1 MESVKHTIQTMSKH
15 TLFITLMIFILASCT
30 SVPETSSPDTQEFI
44 NMTTSSPDLSSD
56 WWHPGPGLTWQWQLS
71 ELPVDTSVEADV
83 FDIDLV
89 DNDPSVIMDLH
100 ARGRKVICYISV
112 GSWEDWRPD
121 KDQFP
126 PEILG
131 NDYDGWPGERW
142 LDIRRMD
149 KLAPILRARLDL
161 CKAKGFDAV
170 EPDNMQIYDN
180 NTGFPITGEDQLRYA
195 KWLADEAHSRGLA
208 IGMKNTPDQVKD
220 LLPYFDF
227 AITEDCFDQGWCNQM
242 IPFIQAGKPVFA
254 AEYDDTGVD
263 FTTACMRAN
272 DLGFSVILKHR
283 LLNGF
288 RIACP

>member
-1 MESVKHTIQTMSKH
+1 MTP
-15 TLFITLMIFILASCT
+15 T
-30 SVPETSSPDTQEFI
+30 SP
-44 NMTTSSPDLSSD
+44 NLSSD
-56 WWHPGPGLTWQWQLS
+56 WWHPAPGLTWQWQLS
-71 ELPVDTSVEADV
+71 ELPVDAAVDADV

-89 DNDPSVIMDLH
+89 DNDPSVITDLH
-100 ARGRKVICYISV
+100 AQGRKVICYISV

-126 PEILG
+126 PDVIG
-131 NDYDGWPGERW
+131 NEYEGWSGERW
-142 LDIRRMD
+142 LDIRQIEQ
-149 KLAPILRARLDL
+149 LAPIMRARLEL

-180 NTGFPITGEDQLRYA
+180 NTGFPITYEDQIHYA

-208 IGMKNTPDQVKD
+208 IGLKNTPDQVQE

-263 FTTACMRAN
+263 FNAACMQAM
-272 DLGFSVILKHR
+272 DLSFSVILKHR
-283 LLNGF
+283 LLTKF

>member
-1 MESVKHTIQTMSKH
+1 MAPTSP
-15 TLFITLMIFILASCT
+15 TLSI
-30 SVPETSSPDTQEFI
+30 
-44 NMTTSSPDLSSD
+44 D
-56 WWHPGPGLTWQWQLS
+56 WWHSTPGLTWQWQLS
-71 ELPVDTSVEADV
+71 ELPVDTTVEADV
-83 FDIDLV
+83 FDIDLM
-89 DNDPSVIMDLH
+89 DNDPSVVADLH

-126 PEILG
+126 PEVLG
-131 NDYDGWPGERW
+131 NDYEGWPGERW
-142 LDIRRMD
+142 LDIRQMD
-149 KLAPILRARLDL
+149 KLAPIMRARLDL

-180 NTGFPITGEDQLRYA
+180 DTGFPITYEDQLHYA
-195 KWLADEAHSRGLA
+195 NWLADEAHSRGLA
-208 IGMKNTPDQVKD
+208 IGLKNTPDQVKD

-263 FTTACMRAN
+263 FDAACTQAK
-272 DLGFSVILKHR
+272 DLSFSVILKHR
-283 LLNGF
+283 NLNIF

>member
-1 MESVKHTIQTMSKH
+1 
-15 TLFITLMIFILASCT
+15 MIFILASCT
-30 SVPETSSPDTQEFI
+30 SVPETPSPDPQEFFS
-44 NMTTSSPDLSSD
+44 MTTSSPYLSSD

-131 NDYDGWPGERW
+131 KDYDGWPGERW
-142 LDIRRMD
+142 LDIRQMD
-149 KLAPILRARLDL
+149 KLAPIMRARLDL

-227 AITEDCFDQGWCNQM
+227 AITEDCFDQGWCNLM
-242 IPFIQAGKPVFA
+242 SPFIQADKPVFS

-263 FTTACMRAN
+263 FNKACMRAN
-272 DLGFSVILKHR
+272 DLAFSVILKHR